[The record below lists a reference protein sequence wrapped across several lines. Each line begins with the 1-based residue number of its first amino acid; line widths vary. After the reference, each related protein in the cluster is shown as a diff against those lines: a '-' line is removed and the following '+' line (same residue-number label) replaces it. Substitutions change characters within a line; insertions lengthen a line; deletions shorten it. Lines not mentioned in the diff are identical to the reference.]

1 MISRILKALPLGLL
15 VGVIGLVLSFFHFSH
30 ELEEDVGLGLLFK
43 LRGVRQAP
51 SDAVVVSIDRESSEQ
66 LNVPDN
72 PDKWPRS
79 LHARLVDKLS
89 KQGAAV
95 ITFDLHFLESRNSD
109 DDKSF
114 AAAMQ
119 KARNVVL
126 ADALTAKEIPGA
138 TGGAYA
144 SEHRIVKM
152 MKPFAPFSQSAAATA
167 PFVLPRIPFK
177 VNQYWTFQAGTGD
190 SPTFPV
196 VAFQLFTMKAY
207 EDFIRLLKKLGP
219 PEAAKLPADSE
230 TVISAKTVSKV
241 VRDIKDIFDS
251 DPSLERR
258 MIQELERSDSQVPA
272 KQNSWLKSLAKL
284 YGGSSRQYVNYYGPP
299 GTITTIP
306 YHRALELGE
315 STDVAAPDLRGK
327 AIFVG
332 LSERMLAERKDSFYT
347 VFSQANGVFI
357 GGVEIAATAFSNL
370 LNDTAVKPIGPYSYL
385 MVILFWGIVTGI
397 LCRLSSLTVAIFGT
411 LASESCLPLGCGI
424 SVCSQWYL
432 VSDFRAVV
440 YTKPAGIH
448 IGCSVELC

>member
-1 MISRILKALPLGLL
+1 M
-15 VGVIGLVLSFFHFSH
+15 
-30 ELEEDVGLGLLFK
+30 GLLFK

-51 SDAVVVSIDRESSEQ
+51 SDAVVISIDRESSEQ

-95 ITFDLHFLESRNSD
+95 ITFDVHFLESRNSD
-109 DDKSF
+109 DDKLF

-144 SEHRIVKM
+144 SEHRIVKI

-196 VAFQLFTMKAY
+196 VAFQLFTIKVY

-219 PEAAKLPADSE
+219 PEAAKLPA
-230 TVISAKTVSKV
+230 T
-241 VRDIKDIFDS
+241 
-251 DPSLERR
+251 RR
-258 MIQELERSDSQVPA
+258 Q
-272 KQNSWLKSLAKL
+272 
-284 YGGSSRQYVNYYGPP
+284 
-299 GTITTIP
+299 
-306 YHRALELGE
+306 
-315 STDVAAPDLRGK
+315 
-327 AIFVG
+327 
-332 LSERMLAERKDSFYT
+332 
-347 VFSQANGVFI
+347 
-357 GGVEIAATAFSNL
+357 
-370 LNDTAVKPIGPYSYL
+370 
-385 MVILFWGIVTGI
+385 
-397 LCRLSSLTVAIFGT
+397 
-411 LASESCLPLGCGI
+411 
-424 SVCSQWYL
+424 
-432 VSDFRAVV
+432 
-440 YTKPAGIH
+440 
-448 IGCSVELC
+448 